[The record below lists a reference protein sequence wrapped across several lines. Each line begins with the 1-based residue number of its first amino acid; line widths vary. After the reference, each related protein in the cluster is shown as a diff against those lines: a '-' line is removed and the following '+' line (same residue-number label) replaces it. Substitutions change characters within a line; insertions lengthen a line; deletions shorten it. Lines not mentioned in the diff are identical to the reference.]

1 MSSSDAGKRREWG
14 AVYMGTTT
22 VALASVEGHASQVWT
37 PADEEAYLERVRA
50 KAVDMAASIVDD
62 ARKEA
67 AAIRQQAR
75 EEGYNAGLADA
86 EAELEDFRSAM
97 GDSVAAVLSAIEGQA
112 ASIFGRWR
120 EELVAVLRL
129 AVEKGVGIALSEDRA
144 ALLENCYVQ
153 AVSALENRRSLVI
166 RVNPEDE
173 PAIADI
179 VALTQ
184 ARYLDLKAWAVKGD
198 PHVAPGGLIV
208 ESDDSLADNR
218 VEKRVALVNE
228 ILRDLTLPAE

>member
-1 MSSSDAGKRREWG
+1 MSLFDTGTRREWG
-14 AVYMGTTT
+14 AVYMGGTT
-22 VALASVEGHASQVWT
+22 LSLSSVEGNTSQNWT
-37 PADEEAYLERVRA
+37 AEDEEAYLERVRA
-50 KAVDMAASIVDD
+50 KATAMAASLIDE
-62 ARKEA
+62 ARQEA
-67 AAIRQQAR
+67 DAIRQQAKD
-75 EEGYNAGLADA
+75 EGYAEGLKNA
-86 EAELEDFRSAM
+86 EAELEDFRAAM
-97 GDSVAAVLSAIEGQA
+97 GDSVSAVLSAIEGQA
-112 ASIFGRWR
+112 SSISARWR

-166 RVNPEDE
+166 RVNSEDE

-179 VALTQ
+179 VAVTQ
-184 ARYLDLKAWAVKGD
+184 ARYPDLKAWSVKAD
-198 PHVAPGGLIV
+198 ANVTPGGLVV

-218 VEKRVALVNE
+218 VEKRAALVNE